1 VLKIQAKLIHAGC
14 STIRS
19 EIHNLI
25 NSIWNKK
32 ELPEKWKELI
42 IVPIYKKGDKN
53 YGNYKGI
60 TLLPTTY
67 KILSKIQLLK
77 LTPYAEEI
85 VVGPSKW
92 ISTQKVNY

>member
-1 VLKIQAKLIHAGC
+1 MLKIQAELIHAGC

-25 NSIWNKK
+25 NSVWNKE
-32 ELPEKWKELI
+32 ELAEEWKELI
-42 IVPIYKKGDKN
+42 LVPIYKKGDKN
-53 YGNYKGI
+53 CGNYKGI

-67 KILSKIQLLK
+67 KILSLILPLK
-77 LTPYAEEI
+77 LNPYAEEI
-85 VVGPSKW
+85 VVGPSMW